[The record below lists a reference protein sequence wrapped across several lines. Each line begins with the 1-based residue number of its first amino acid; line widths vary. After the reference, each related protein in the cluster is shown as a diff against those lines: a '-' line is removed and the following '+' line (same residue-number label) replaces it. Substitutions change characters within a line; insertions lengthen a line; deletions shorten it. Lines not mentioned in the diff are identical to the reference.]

1 VAPAHANIRSVI
13 SSDGGVYH
21 PCHGYSTRDLSI
33 FDLFPGIVK
42 YQSKKYS
49 EADRVKFLQSLSDVA
64 FVGVDN
70 QPLRVD
76 ESEMWYMAL
85 KYLFND
91 VTLGQFDYMTVE
103 MRYVVKQY
111 LSGHRNRSTFLE
123 SISTYGFLRVI
134 SDVSKKLPRQ
144 YIRKLL
150 HQERVKKQQQKLR
163 LLHENEK
170 LKAENARKV
179 YQHQLMMAQQ
189 NMHNVQNVQNVHSV
203 QMGAHA
209 MNPYAA
215 AYTMNGQFGG
225 VRGGGAQLVRAQT
238 EETEETE
245 QERVGSC
252 PVIVDEDEWDNV
264 ISEIVNEG
272 EEGRRGTET
281 VTQRV
286 LDLDMGDIA
295 HIPDLPAE
303 NEKSKSSKRPISL
316 DLFGDSNGDRKK
328 KAEMETAMES
338 PRSPRDDADLMMM
351 FETMNSFSNGD
362 GDDDDEKK
370 KKSSKENSKT
380 NSKEDLVKSLTIE
393 TVDMDVTVAEM
404 EQHNDEKKA
413 TKEKSEGSD
422 K

>member
-1 VAPAHANIRSVI
+1 M
-13 SSDGGVYH
+13 G
-21 PCHGYSTRDLSI
+21 
-33 FDLFPGIVK
+33 
-42 YQSKKYS
+42 
-49 EADRVKFLQSLSDVA
+49 
-64 FVGVDN
+64 
-70 QPLRVD
+70 
-76 ESEMWYMAL
+76 
-85 KYLFND
+85 
-91 VTLGQFDYMTVE
+91 
-103 MRYVVKQY
+103 RYVVKQY

-150 HQERVKKQQQKLR
+150 HQERVEKQQQKLR

-189 NMHNVQNVQNVHSV
+189 TMHNVQNV

-225 VRGGGAQLVRAQT
+225 VRGAQAELVRAQT
-238 EETEETE
+238 AETE

-316 DLFGDSNGDRKK
+316 DLFGDGNNNNNNSGDRKK
-328 KAEMETAMES
+328 KAEMETAMETAMEKTQS
-338 PRSPRDDADLMMM
+338 PRSPRDDTDLMMM

-362 GDDDDEKK
+362 DDDDEKK
-370 KKSSKENSKT
+370 QSSKENSKT

-393 TVDMDVTVAEM
+393 TVTETVDMDVTVAEM
-404 EQHNDEKKA
+404 EQHNDEKKEKA